1 MVTLAILLFVST
13 GTVAGYA
20 VIHFLRLGLSRAETL
35 AWSFATGLLLQ
46 ALIEVSLLAAGL
58 LPGPKKILAAETLIV
73 AGCLVLRR
81 RTSIETLPTPPR
93 EWEPLSILF
102 LVLSA
107 IGVFLFFCVAATEP
121 LSAPDFL
128 AIWGLKGRIIFAT
141 ASIPSRLFHDPA
153 LFWAH
158 PEYPLLVP
166 LSFATFASAARAWDD
181 HALAIF
187 YPFCQIAT
195 VLVLWGFL
203 SRRRCR
209 EAGAVAACLTAVCFP
224 LYAASN
230 IGMAEIPMALGF
242 VLLACA
248 AADGL
253 LADSPE
259 SRFRLSI
266 AALFSAATK
275 QEGTLFALL
284 LSALLFVKRGSVS
297 RRTLWLWAGV
307 PAILHGVVLR
317 LWRGPVVRRD
327 LDLTLLA
334 PARWGELLAR
344 LGTVWHRIFSVEARS
359 LIVAV
364 AVTVLFLVLT
374 RRGCAD
380 WLALPIA
387 GQVFSYAFLCALS
400 AFGVLWLFEGSFRRI
415 SISLIPTAA
424 LVLGCRLLPEAMEEG
439 AG

>member
-1 MVTLAILLFVST
+1 MTTMAILLFVST

-20 VIHFLRLGLSRAETL
+20 VINFLRLGLSRAETL

-46 ALIEVSLLAAGL
+46 AFIEVSLLAAGL
-58 LPGPKKILAAETLIV
+58 LPGPKKILAAEALIV

-81 RTSIETLPTPPR
+81 RTSIETPPTLPR
-93 EWEPLSILF
+93 EWEPLSIL
-102 LVLSA
+102 LLALSA

-121 LSAPDFL
+121 LSATDFL

-141 ASIPSRLFHDPA
+141 ASVPSRLFHDPA

-195 VLVLWGFL
+195 VLVVWGFL

-209 EAGAVAACLTAVCFP
+209 QAGAFAGCLTAVCFP

-230 IGMAEIPMALGF
+230 IGMAEIPMAMGF
-242 VLLACA
+242 VLLASA
-248 AADGL
+248 AADEL
-253 LADSPE
+253 LADSLE
-259 SRFRLSI
+259 SRIHLSI

-284 LSALLFVKRGSVS
+284 LSVWLFARRGSVS
-297 RRTLWLWAGV
+297 RRTLWLWACV

-327 LDLTLLA
+327 YDLTLLA
-334 PARWGELLAR
+334 PARWGELSAR
-344 LGTVWHRIFSVEARS
+344 LGTVGHQIFSVEPS
-359 LIVAV
+359 SVIVAV
-364 AVTVLFLVLT
+364 VVTVLFLVLT

-424 LVLGCRLLPEAMEEG
+424 LVLGCRLFPEAMEEG